1 MGPLRRSALSV
12 KLKYVDSNHAYYLD
26 GKRCKGVTSCAKIGT
41 DTYSLEQW
49 KLRQVVAGLRAKPE
63 LLAVSD
69 ELVAAGSDSDV
80 VSAALDAAGTH
91 LAAEAGT
98 AAHSL
103 SERSDR
109 GEEITDEDEQR
120 KADHWKGALKSAGLQ
135 IVPDLMERVI
145 VHPEQ
150 RICGRFD
157 RLARRISDGKLVIVD
172 LKTGNSARRYPHSV
186 ATQMAMYVNAPLMG
200 TIWEGDSGETSEFE
214 PLPGDLDKNTGYM
227 VHLPDDGEVAVY
239 GVNVLMG
246 WKVCQQ
252 VIFPAL
258 RWQATKN
265 EKLLRRV
272 G

>member
-1 MGPLRRSALSV
+1 MR
-12 KLKYVDSNHAYYLD
+12 LKYNDSNHSYFLD
-26 GKRCKGVTSCAKIGT
+26 GKRCKGVTTCAKIGT

-63 LLAVSD
+63 LLKVEPANLDDPGPRIPLTDANLV
-69 ELVAAGSDSDV
+69 EL
-80 VSAALDAAGTH
+80 ALESAGTH

-98 AAHSL
+98 AAHTVT
-103 SERSDR
+103 ERSDR
-109 GEEITDEDEQR
+109 GEEITDKAERR
-120 KADHWKGALKSAGLQ
+120 KAEHWKGALKAAGLQ

-145 VHPEQ
+145 VHPGP

-172 LKTGNSARRYPHSV
+172 LKNGNSALNYPHSV

-200 TIWEGDSGETSEFE
+200 GYWDGASGETEEFE

-227 VHLPDDGEVAVY
+227 IHLPDDGEVAVY
-239 GVNVLMG
+239 GVNVLLG

-258 RWQATKN
+258 RWQSTKN

>member
-1 MGPLRRSALSV
+1 M

-49 KLRQVVAGLRAKPE
+49 KLRQAIAGTKLLTRAYYLGAE
-63 LLAVSD
+63 TD
-69 ELVAAGSDSDV
+69 EPITVE
-80 VSAALDAAGTH
+80 SALNAAGTH

-98 AAHSL
+98 AAHAL

-109 GEEITDEDEQR
+109 GEEIADEDEQR
-120 KADHWKGALKSAGLQ
+120 QADLWKGALKAAGLQ

-157 RLARRISDGKLVIVD
+157 RLARRLSDGKLVIVD
-172 LKTGNSARRYPHSV
+172 LKTGNSAVKYPHSV

-227 VHLPDDGEVAVY
+227 IHLPDDGEVGVY
-239 GVNVLMG
+239 GVNVLLG

>member
-1 MGPLRRSALSV
+1 M

-26 GKRCKGVTSCAKIGT
+26 GKRCKGVTSVAKIGT
-41 DTYSLEQW
+41 DTYALEQW
-49 KLRQVVAGLRAKPE
+49 KLRKVVEGLRAKPE
-63 LLAVSD
+63 LLAVPSLD
-69 ELVAAGSDSDV
+69 DPGPRIPVTDGAVVEL
-80 VSAALDAAGTH
+80 ALNAAGTH

-103 SERSDR
+103 SERVDR
-109 GEEITDEDEQR
+109 GEEVEAHEVQTA
-120 KADHWKGALKSAGLQ
+120 KLWKSALLSAGLQ

-145 VHPEQ
+145 VHPDE

-157 RLARRISDGKLVIVD
+157 RLGRRISDGRLVIID
-172 LKTGNSARRYPHSV
+172 LKTGASAKNYPHSV
-186 ATQMAMYVNAPLMG
+186 ATQMALYANAPLMG

-214 PLPGDLDKNTGYM
+214 PLPADLDKNVGYM
-227 VHLPDDGEVAVY
+227 VHLPDDGECAVY
-239 GVNVLMG
+239 AINIKLG

-258 RWQATKN
+258 RWQQTKN
-265 EKLLRRV
+265 DKLIRPV

>member
-1 MGPLRRSALSV
+1 MR
-12 KLKYVDSNHAYYLD
+12 LKYNDSNHSYFLD
-26 GKRCKGVTSCAKIGT
+26 GKRCKGVTTCAKIGT

-49 KLRQVVAGLRAKPE
+49 KLRQVIVGT
-63 LLAVSD
+63 LALKLDPVLAD
-69 ELVAAGSDSDV
+69 GEPITVE
-80 VSAALDAAGTH
+80 SALNAAGTH

-98 AAHSL
+98 AAHTVT
-103 SERSDR
+103 ERSDR
-109 GEEITDEDEQR
+109 GEELTDKDEQR
-120 KADHWKGALKSAGLQ
+120 KAQHWKEALASAGLQ

-172 LKTGNSARRYPHSV
+172 LKNGNSALRYPHSV

-200 TIWEGDSGETSEFE
+200 GYWDGASGETEEFE

-239 GVNVLMG
+239 GVNVLLG

>member
-1 MGPLRRSALSV
+1 M

-26 GKRCKGVTSCAKIGT
+26 GKRCRGVTNVAKIGT
-41 DTYSLEQW
+41 DTFALEQW
-49 KLRQVVAGLRAKPE
+49 KLRQVVAGTLSI
-63 LLAVSD
+63 VS
-69 ELVAAGSDSDV
+69 GDSSLPIGDPITV
-80 VSAALDAAGTH
+80 EAALEAAGTH

-109 GEEITDEDEQR
+109 GEEI
-120 KADHWKGALKSAGLQ
+120 ADAGERRQAELWKSALLSAGLQ

-172 LKTGNSARRYPHSV
+172 LKTGNSAVRYPHSV

-239 GVNVLMG
+239 GVNVHLG

>member
-1 MGPLRRSALSV
+1 MR
-12 KLKYVDSNHAYYLD
+12 LKYVESNHSYWLAED
-26 GKRCKGVTSCAKIGT
+26 GLKLKRCKGVTSCAKIGT

-49 KLRQVVAGLRAKPE
+49 KLRQVVAGLRAKPA
-63 LLAVSD
+63 LLAMF
-69 ELVAAGSDSDV
+69 AGSDADAV
-80 VSAALDAAGTH
+80 TAALDAAGTH

-109 GEEITDEDEQR
+109 GEEIIDADER
-120 KADHWKGALKSAGLQ
+120 IKADHWKGALKAAGLQ

-145 VHPEQ
+145 VHPKQ

-157 RLARRISDGKLVIVD
+157 RLARRLSDGKLVIVD
-172 LKTGNSARRYPHSV
+172 LKTGSSAVKYPHSV

-227 VHLPDDGEVAVY
+227 IHLPDDGEVAVY
-239 GVNVLMG
+239 GVNVLLG